1 MAVTPQGPRP
11 RAPRQLPP
19 GRHGLPRGYVLRNQ
33 RERILDAVVNVVA
46 DCGYAAMT
54 VEDIIAYAGVSR
66 RTFYEH
72 FLNKEQAFLAAYDL
86 VVHQVLA
93 AVNRASAGGATWPER
108 VRLGLGAFL
117 VLLAEEPTLARVCMV
132 DVLAAGPNALARRA
146 DAMNR
151 FQDFLVPD
159 DLSGIRG
166 LTVPPLAAET
176 AIGGLHEVIFD
187 RVLRGETAALPSL
200 LPELLHTFLL
210 PFAGGEVAI
219 AEYHVALR
227 ELDGRRDAAA
237 RA

>member
-1 MAVTPQGPRP
+1 MAASPQGQRP
-11 RAPRQLPP
+11 RASKQLPP

-33 RERILDAVVNVVA
+33 RERILDAVINVVA

-93 AVNRASAGGATWPER
+93 AVNRASAEGATWPER
-108 VRLGLGAFL
+108 VRFGLGAFL
-117 VLLAEEPTLARVCMV
+117 ILLAEEPTLARVCIV

-146 DAMNR
+146 DAMDR
-151 FQDFLVPD
+151 FRDFLVPETIA
-159 DLSGIRG
+159 GVRG
-166 LTVPPLAAET
+166 LIVPPLAAET

-187 RVLRGETAALPSL
+187 RVLRGETASLPSL

-219 AEYHVALR
+219 AEYHAAVR
-227 ELDGRRDAAA
+227 QVNGRRDGAA
-237 RA
+237 RV